1 MVEQSIDD
9 LYASDVIDVAGKKIG
24 GVGQV
29 YLDDQTGQPTWVTV
43 KSGLFGTKE
52 NFVPLENSTVIRGR
66 ITVEFSSDYVKD
78 APGIDPDRH
87 LNADEEAELYR
98 YYAAPA
104 ADAASGNESPDQDDA
119 IPPGQSSS

>member
-1 MVEQSIDD
+1 MVEQRIDD
-9 LYASDVIDVAGKKIG
+9 LYASDVIDVSGKKIG

-52 NFVPLENSTVIRGR
+52 NFVPLEKATVTPGR
-66 ITVEFSSDYVKD
+66 ITVAFSSDYVKD

-98 YYAAPA
+98 YYTAPP
-104 ADAASGNESPDQDDA
+104 ADAGAGPDSPDQDDA
-119 IPPGQSSS
+119 IPLGQSSS